1 HGTKFADIAK
11 RYSQDGSAQNG
22 GELGWVSP
30 GELVPEF
37 EQAMNRLRPG
47 EVSEP
52 VTSQFGVHLI
62 QVDNRREVEVSPEK
76 QRDFARAEVR
86 EQKLRA

>member
-1 HGTKFADIAK
+1 
-11 RYSQDGSAQNG
+11 
-22 GELGWVSP
+22 
-30 GELVPEF
+30 ELVPEF

-86 EQKLRA
+86 EQKLRAAYEDWLRQLREAAYVEYRTNREATR